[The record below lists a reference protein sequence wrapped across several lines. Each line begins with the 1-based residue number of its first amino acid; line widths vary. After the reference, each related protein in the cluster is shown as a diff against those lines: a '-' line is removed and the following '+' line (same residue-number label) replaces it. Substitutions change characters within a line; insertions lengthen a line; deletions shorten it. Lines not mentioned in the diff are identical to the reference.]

1 MSNSVALANIAIEL
15 TTALIRVYQTQQLA
29 AAQGRE
35 VSDDEVKTAG
45 DDAKSAIARLEAAK
59 PSTV

>member
-45 DDAKSAIARLEAAK
+45 DDAKSAIARLEAAT